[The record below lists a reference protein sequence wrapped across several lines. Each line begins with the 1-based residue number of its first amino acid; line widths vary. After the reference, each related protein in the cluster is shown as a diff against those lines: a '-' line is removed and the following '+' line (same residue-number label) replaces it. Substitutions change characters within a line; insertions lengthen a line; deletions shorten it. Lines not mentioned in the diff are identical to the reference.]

1 MVDRVGALHELQLID
16 TEIDAKTETLSH
28 VESQLDQNEDLLSA
42 RQKLTDEQESL
53 HRSRGEL
60 RSLEMDLEEISDKIA
75 SAQGM
80 LYGGQITNP
89 KELANLGQEI
99 EYLKRRESEIED
111 KTLETMAEVEE
122 KESRLKAGEES
133 LRRTEQEW
141 EAIQDDSRRRAEE
154 LRSGLT
160 SLAEQRE
167 ETLRMVSK
175 EDLIIYEDLRRRK
188 AGQAVA
194 LLEGGIC
201 QGCRVALPTSLVQ
214 KVRRGKDLV
223 YCGSCERILYSRS

>member
-42 RQKLTDEQESL
+42 RQQLTDEQESL

-60 RSLEMDLEEISDKIA
+60 RSLEMDLEEISGKIA
-75 SAQGM
+75 SAQEM
-80 LYGGQITNP
+80 LYGGQIANP